1 MSLDLKKIRR
11 IDYMRFLIVVVFFF
25 SALKRK
31 KKLFIFKGKFIDG
44 RG

>member
-11 IDYMRFLIVVVFFF
+11 MDYMRFLIVVVFF
-25 SALKRK
+25 SVLLK
-31 KKLFIFKGKFIDG
+31 KKQTFIFKGKFIDG